1 MLFNTP
7 TKIFDLPSFLQASL
21 TGNRPVK
28 ASLQDLVTTNIEST
42 SSFKFNSRGE
52 ALKSSQQ
59 LNVDWSQ
66 FENHCF
72 LMSAEALVNIT
83 FDQIIN
89 GYPFDGTKKDI
100 EDFFDQLTGFERW
113 IFDQFPKYKGALHF
127 QGTTSSYPSRLGNW
141 IQVNDKAGI
150 LFPELSKNNSGKN
163 ILNSEDKSFS
173 IETHFF
179 IPQETNFL
187 SVICQKINTTSNCGF
202 TLYIDAAS
210 SITDPNLCFSLTSGS
225 TYITTTAK
233 ISKGVY
239 NHIVATIDKTKTST
253 SLLLFNNF
261 QQIAQSSKQIV
272 FEQLD
277 FNNESLYIG
286 SGSAWQQDNT
296 SIIPL
301 ATLSGSLDEF
311 RIFHS
316 LRSVTDQELYHQKS
330 ITASDDLKLYF
341 KFNEPPP
348 LLVNDLSSSINAIVL
363 DSSGNS
369 LHSIIANFTGSLRIN
384 NENDPNSLMTYEHD
398 DLSPVLFPAYADI
411 MTLNQNLLHS
421 ASSYDIANPNIIT
434 KLIPEH
440 WILQGQSYEG
450 FNTQFGNIQNAYAG
464 SGLPGQGE
472 IGSTHLILSFL
483 YIYARFFDECKI
495 FIDQFENINHVS
507 YDEFETV
514 PNMFLTNLAKQSGL
528 NLPPL
533 FNDSSIEQ
541 YVYAENI
548 DNQIN
553 TQELS
558 LRTVQDELLKRTLIN
573 MPKLIKSK
581 GTLYAVKAF
590 LRTLGI
596 DPENSVRI
604 REFGGPTTKNL
615 DFVREIKCEPNV
627 MLQLTSASLVS
638 SPFLSSLR
646 IEPGEPKI
654 AGIFSQPTDVYPNG
668 VSNNRNDDLL
678 TSGSWT
684 FEANYKWLPNTI
696 NFTTQSLCRINVT
709 GSNASEGGIVANLT
723 AINATDGAI
732 LNLHLRPGSSPYS
745 PYKKITLNLGTDEAI
760 FNSEKWYISFG
771 FNRPYEN
778 NSLLSGSY
786 FLRASSQNFGQ
797 IDRLYQ
803 TSSNFYELSNVSGS
817 SEINAFRQLGTN
829 VFSGSTVY
837 SNITTNASGTF
848 IQFGQNVEIKSGSVL
863 HETGSLYL
871 NDIINVSNEARET
884 HFSGLISNVRF
895 WSRALTYNDFI
906 EHSKNY
912 KSTGCENPLIH
923 FNFNSTSSGSF
934 EKLRLN
940 SVLNQDQRQALSTAS
955 IYHPTGTIILLDQT
969 QNRFHLVGSGFEIEK
984 DVLIG
989 ETFNYSY
996 ISPYFDESTTSE
1008 NEKIRIR
1015 SAKSFDLVQQNTW
1028 TQWAPVFQTPSY
1040 ERTTDNTNFAIEFS
1054 LIDSLNK
1061 DMITM
1066 FSTLESIGNIIGS
1079 PEMAYS
1085 VDYPGLSQLREIY
1098 FKQIQG
1104 TINFKSFFDFFQFFD
1119 VAIGTFIEQLL
1130 PRKTNFKGMNFILE
1144 SHLLERHKVLYLS
1157 EEQYLIQSDRQR
1169 FKDILLLQQ
1178 IAGSVNKY

>member
-1 MLFNTP
+1 MFNTP
-7 TKIFDLPSFLQASL
+7 TKIFDLPSFLQSSL
-21 TGNRPVK
+21 AGNRPVK
-28 ASLQDLVTTNIEST
+28 ANLQELVTTNIEST
-42 SSFKFNSRGE
+42 SSFKFDSRGE

-113 IFDQFPKYKGALHF
+113 VFDQFPKYKGSLHF
-127 QGTTSSYPSRLGNW
+127 QGKTPFFPSRLGTW
-141 IQVNDKAGI
+141 IQVDDKAGV
-150 LFPELSKNNSGKN
+150 LFPELSKNNTGKN
-163 ILNSEDKSFS
+163 VLNSENKSFS
-173 IETHFF
+173 IETHIF
-179 IPQETNFL
+179 IPQEQNFL
-187 SVICQKINTTSNCGF
+187 NVICQKINTSSNCGF
-202 TLYIDAAS
+202 TLFINSAGAS
-210 SITDPNLCFSLTSGS
+210 VDPNLAFSLTSGS
-225 TYITTTAK
+225 TFITTTAK
-233 ISKGVY
+233 INKGVY
-239 NHIVATIDKTKTST
+239 NHIVATIDKTKTTT
-253 SLLLFNNF
+253 SLSLFNNF
-261 QQIAQSSKQIV
+261 HLIAQSTTQIA

-286 SGSAWQQDNT
+286 TGNSWVQGSSVYT
-296 SIIPL
+296 PFT
-301 ATLSGSLDEF
+301 TLSGSLDEF

-316 LRSVTDQELYHQKS
+316 LRSTTDQELYHQKS
-330 ITASDDLKLYF
+330 ISASDDLKLYF

-369 LHSIIANFTGSLRIN
+369 LHSLITNFTGSLRIN
-384 NENDPNSLMTYEHD
+384 NANDPNSLMLYEHD
-398 DLSPVLFPAYADI
+398 DLSPVLFPAYTDI
-411 MTLNQNLLHS
+411 TTLNQSLLYS
-421 ASSYDIANPNIIT
+421 ASLYDIANPNIIT

-507 YDEFETV
+507 YDEFETT
-514 PNMFLTNLAKQSGL
+514 PNTFLTNLAKQSGL

-541 YVYAENI
+541 YVNAENI

-558 LRTVQDELLKRTLIN
+558 LRNVQDELLKRTLIN

-581 GTLYAVKAF
+581 GTLYAIKAF

-627 MLQLTSASLVS
+627 MLQMTSASLVN
-638 SPFLSSLR
+638 SPFLNSLR
-646 IEPGEPKI
+646 VEPGEPKI
-654 AGIFSQPTDVYPNG
+654 SGIFSSPTDTYPNG
-668 VSNNRNDDLL
+668 ISSNRNDDLL

-684 FEANYKWLPNTI
+684 FEANYKWLPSAI

-709 GSNASEGGIVANLT
+709 GSNVSEGGIIANLT
-723 AINATDGAI
+723 AINSPAGAT

-771 FNRPYEN
+771 FNRPFEN
-778 NSLLSGSY
+778 NSLFTGSY

-803 TSSNFYELSNVSGS
+803 TSSNFYELSNISGS
-817 SEINAFRQLGTN
+817 SEVNTFRQLGTN
-829 VFSGSTVY
+829 VFSGSTTY
-837 SNITTNASGTF
+837 ANITTSASGTF
-848 IQFGQNVEIKSGSVL
+848 IQFGQNVSIKTGSVL
-863 HETGSLYL
+863 HETDSLYL
-871 NDIINVSNEARET
+871 NDTINVSSEARET

-912 KSTGCENPLIH
+912 KSTGCENPLIN
-923 FNFNSTSSGSF
+923 FNFNTTSSGSF

-940 SVLNQDQRQALSTAS
+940 SVLNQEQQALATAS
-955 IYHPTGTIILLDQT
+955 VQFPTGTIILLDQA
-969 QNRFHLVGSGFEIEK
+969 QNKFHLTGSGFEIEK
-984 DVLIG
+984 DVLVG
-989 ETFNYSY
+989 ETFNFSY

-1008 NEKIRIR
+1008 NEKLEYVVLNLLIWYNKTHGRSGHQCFKHHHMREQRIIQI
-1015 SAKSFDLVQQNTW
+1015 LQL
-1028 TQWAPVFQTPSY
+1028 
-1040 ERTTDNTNFAIEFS
+1040 NF
-1054 LIDSLNK
+1054 
-1061 DMITM
+1061 
-1066 FSTLESIGNIIGS
+1066 
-1079 PEMAYS
+1079 
-1085 VDYPGLSQLREIY
+1085 
-1098 FKQIQG
+1098 
-1104 TINFKSFFDFFQFFD
+1104 
-1119 VAIGTFIEQLL
+1119 
-1130 PRKTNFKGMNFILE
+1130 
-1144 SHLLERHKVLYLS
+1144 H
-1157 EEQYLIQSDRQR
+1157 
-1169 FKDILLLQQ
+1169 
-1178 IAGSVNKY
+1178 